1 MLYRFQINAQTKIGE
16 SIAIVGSTEEL
27 GMWDIKKCVYLN
39 TTADSYPQW
48 SVSIN
53 INDQLLWQTSES
65 PKIEYKY
72 LYFGLDAKAK
82 WEHSST
88 NRSFPIE
95 RNWNSSTLNIDDGYF
110 DQIQTYPYGFLE
122 NPTPKEP
129 LPKGI
134 QGLKI
139 AVIGSSVA
147 LGCNAWLLRGW
158 AWHLEQAL
166 HQKYGHQLVNL
177 SEVGASVVST
187 IARFPL
193 VIPPQQPDIVIIA
206 LSLGNEGLTYCAPY
220 QRMAV
225 QRRFESGL
233 QQLIKMTQELGMRPI
248 LGAVYPNG
256 DYKLEHYSLLRETHQ
271 RMMSWG
277 VPVLNWFDAIDDGQG
292 RWKFGTEFN
301 AAHPNTEGH
310 RLMYEAIDLHLF
322 QMTQDELIKEKQL
335 PKNNRELE
343 IYSDHQGFK
352 ILSYVEEKTLRI
364 INSSPYSY
372 TIANY
377 WEELQLA
384 IQQKAGLI
392 PGIYIAKNTKD
403 GTLPFFS
410 VRQDGTIETTVDIS
424 PHTDLE
430 YSSSLNFFSPKVSQ
444 ILFFNGELGILK
456 EKDQFI
462 RVINES
468 DHSYNIQPMWKEVRN
483 ALKEMPPGVYDD
495 PRHPD
500 VPFRTMMIGDQG
512 LESRVK
518 IPPKSSV
525 LFQYKCQLSDI
536 SRIAIVPLG
545 DRCSARMLL
554 YKMEY
559 DGPAFPFDLTRT
571 TNLGDVADIIESQF
585 YDMWNPGLLHYDK
598 QAGRIYHRKWSGLSF
613 AHEVE
618 DTDDPQKNMSPV
630 YERMRSRYTARA
642 ERFWYT
648 LKNADEILFI
658 RTGGTNRGYVIDLM
672 NKLTAKCHGKPF
684 RLMLI
689 SQQSSDDF
697 ADLPNVLHYDLEFN
711 PDRMYEDLGHWLY
724 CTDVMREILESLGIS
739 SKNLFWCPP
748 HPPKEDV
755 KD

>member
-27 GMWDIKKCVYLN
+27 GMWNVKKCVHLKTN
-39 TTADSYPQW
+39 RDRYPLW
-48 SVSIN
+48 SVDIN
-53 INDQLLWQTSES
+53 INDRRLGQTSES

-72 LYFGLDAKAK
+72 LRLSLNNPLE
-82 WEHSST
+82 WEAPYP

-95 RNWNSSTLNIDDGYF
+95 PNWHSSTLTIDDGYF
-110 DQIQTYPYGFLE
+110 GQIQTYPYGFLE
-122 NPTPKEP
+122 NPPPKEL

-158 AWHLEQAL
+158 AWHLEQEL

-177 SEVGASVVST
+177 SEVGASVTST

-193 VIPPQQPDIVIIA
+193 VIPPQAPDIVIIA
-206 LSLGNEGLTYCAPY
+206 LSLGNEGLAHCAPF
-220 QRMAV
+220 QRRAA

-248 LGAVYPNG
+248 LGGLYPNG
-256 DYKLEHYSLLRETHQ
+256 DYKPEHNWLLRDTHH
-271 RMMSWG
+271 RMMNWG
-277 VPVLNWFDAIDDGQG
+277 IPVLNWLDAVDDGNG
-292 RWKFGTEFN
+292 RWKFGAEFN

-310 RLMYEAIDLHLF
+310 RLMYEAIDLHIF
-322 QMTQDELIKEKQL
+322 QMTQDQLIQEKQT
-335 PKNNRELE
+335 PKNNRELL
-343 IYSDHQGFK
+343 IYSDNQGFQ
-352 ILSYVEEKTLRI
+352 ILSYIDEKSFRI
-364 INSSPYSY
+364 INSSRYPY
-372 TIANY
+372 TIASY
-377 WEELQLA
+377 WEELQAA
-384 IQQKAGLI
+384 IQRKAGLI

-410 VRQDGTIETTVDIS
+410 VRQDGTIETTVEIS
-424 PHTDLE
+424 PDTDLE
-430 YSSSLNFFSPKVSQ
+430 YSSALNFFSPKVSQ
-444 ILFFNGELGILK
+444 ILFYDGDLGILK
-456 EKDQFI
+456 ENNEFI

-468 DHSYNIQPMWKEVRN
+468 DHSYNIQPMWKEVRD
-483 ALKEMPPGVYDD
+483 ALKEMPSGVYND
-495 PRHPD
+495 PRYPD
-500 VPFRTMMIGDQG
+500 VPFRTMMIGDRG

-518 IPPKSSV
+518 IPPKSSI
-525 LFQYKCQLSDI
+525 LFEYKCKLSEI

-585 YDMWNPGLLHYDK
+585 YDMWNPGLLYYDK

-618 DTDDPQKNMSPV
+618 DTDNPEKDMSPV
-630 YERMRSRYTARA
+630 YDRMRTRYTARSQ
-642 ERFWYT
+642 RFWYT
-648 LKNADEILFI
+648 LQNADEFLFI

-672 NKLTAKCHGKPF
+672 NKLAAKCQGKPF

-689 SQQSSDDF
+689 SQQSGDEF
-697 ADLPNVLHYDLEFN
+697 AGIPNVLHYDLEFN
-711 PDRMYEDLGHWLY
+711 PDRMYEDLGHWMY

-748 HPPKEDV
+748 NPPKDS
-755 KD
+755 